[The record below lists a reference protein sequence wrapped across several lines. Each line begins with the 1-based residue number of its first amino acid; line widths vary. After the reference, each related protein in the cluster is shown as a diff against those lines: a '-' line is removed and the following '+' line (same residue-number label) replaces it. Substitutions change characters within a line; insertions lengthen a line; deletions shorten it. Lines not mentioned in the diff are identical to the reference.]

1 MAEESKSSTS
11 EQPVTSG
18 RRRRRS
24 PENAIEPAVV
34 TERHRVDR
42 QAITNLR
49 ATLAGPEPPAPR
61 DDVSIVER
69 RAERG
74 NSPAEPDPWR
84 IPDDVAA
91 RFVRVGRSYYFQNG
105 APAFDD
111 HGRKLST
118 KSENTELVRNL
129 VQIAEARGWEEITV
143 SGTERFRQKVWK
155 AAALGGITVRGYMPT
170 ELEQAQVVR
179 ALARQMRE
187 QSPERAVTV
196 KGSEQRQVARPAVV
210 SKELAS
216 AQTAASAPPSAE
228 RAAAPAKEAGAG
240 ARASRQGSEEV
251 LLGRLLAHGPA
262 NFKFKPDEDLSY
274 YVKVR
279 TDQGDRIRWGRDLQR
294 AIEQAATHPKVGD
307 LVGVQR
313 TGQEP
318 VTVTAKERDRE
329 GRVIGEGERTVQRN
343 RWAIEKAGYFAER
356 AVTARVL
363 REAHQDVQRVA
374 REHPELA
381 GTYLTLRAAEEFAA
395 ERIQNH
401 DERKRFVAAV
411 ADKIT
416 RAAERGEPLPR
427 ARLKERSRG
436 PNGELPGRNP
446 ERDFE
451 LAPG

>member
-24 PENAIEPAVV
+24 PENAIEPVVV
-34 TERHRVDR
+34 TERHRADR
-42 QAITNLR
+42 QAIKNLR
-49 ATLAGPEPPAPR
+49 ATLAGAEPLAHR

-74 NSPAEPDPWR
+74 KSPAEPDPWR

-143 SGTERFRQKVWK
+143 SGTERFRQKAWK
-155 AAALGGITVRGYMPT
+155 AAALGGIAVRGYTPT

-187 QSPERAVTV
+187 QNHEGAVTV
-196 KGSEQRQVARPAVV
+196 TGSQQQQVSRPAAVN
-210 SKELAS
+210 KEQAS
-216 AQTAASAPPSAE
+216 PQSATSALSSAE
-228 RAAAPAKEAGAG
+228 RPAAPAKEAGA
-240 ARASRQGSEEV
+240 RAPRQASEEV
-251 LLGRLLAHGPA
+251 LVGRLLAHGQA

-294 AIEQAATHPKVGD
+294 ALEQAATHPKVGD

-343 RWAIEKAGYFAER
+343 RWAIEKASYFAER

-381 GTYLTLRAAEEFAA
+381 GTYLTLKAAEEFAA

-427 ARLKERSRG
+427 ARLKDRSRDA
-436 PNGELPGRNP
+436 NKELPGRNP